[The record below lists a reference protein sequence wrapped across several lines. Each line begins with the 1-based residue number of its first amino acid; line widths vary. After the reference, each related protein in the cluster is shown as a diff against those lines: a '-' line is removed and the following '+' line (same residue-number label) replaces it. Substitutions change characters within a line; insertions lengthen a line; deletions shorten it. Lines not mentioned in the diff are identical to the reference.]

1 MIPIIALLPLFPWFL
16 MIQKNLRLQYRD
28 EGIRGSTLLKKAVH
42 LFHSMHVTCAMR
54 TGILRRSSSCLL
66 PDALSSSADRNCF
79 QPVAISLWWLWADY
93 SIRSTHLLNSF
104 YRIWNL
110 ADFVKLKP
118 TPKDKSSFLQIK
130 MMSIPQWSIPD
141 KCAPVLLPSVLP
153 HFLPVL

>member
-66 PDALSSSADRNCF
+66 PDALSSSAARNCF
-79 QPVAISLWWLWADY
+79 QPVAIPLWWLWADY

-110 ADFVKLKP
+110 ADFVKLCFP
-118 TPKDKSSFLQIK
+118 HGILFPCWHSRHWTCQPLRREYSSL
-130 MMSIPQWSIPD
+130 PQKKLPWSD
-141 KCAPVLLPSVLP
+141 R
-153 HFLPVL
+153 